1 MKIQSKSYKQKGFF
15 MVREESYNQ
24 YISYIIGFRYK
35 LL

>member
-1 MKIQSKSYKQKGFF
+1 

-35 LL
+35 ILQIAAKKKRRQR